1 MGLLEKDLSIGTP
14 CPYETIPF
22 WDSLYF
28 SLSFALYRVFQASRW
43 TNLKV
48 QTSRVVVDLVD
59 DVRDLNVGGIVATP
73 PHRRLSG
80 IKLS

>member
-1 MGLLEKDLSIGTP
+1 MALLDKDLSIGTL
-14 CPYETIPF
+14 CPYETTPF
-22 WDSLYF
+22 WDSLLYF
-28 SLSFALYRVFQASRW
+28 SLSFALYRVFQARW